1 MRPLK
6 ACKMPNE
13 FHLDYVRPSE
23 GYDWRCM
30 RCQHEWRSR
39 HPNEP
44 KPRACASCRS
54 AYWDRP
60 PRAKKEGKQDVESKG
75 RRKAKKHKKTVRKPK
90 PSPSALPG
98 VLIGESFDGGSYIPE
113 AIIYA
118 PTPPIAPP
126 IAPPTQGEAAYG
138 LTPPPHL
145 RREYVRPSDEP
156 APEELIRKPKDQAA
170 PIAPKESDWSE

>member
-1 MRPLK
+1 MS
-6 ACKMPNE
+6 NE
-13 FHLDYVRPSE
+13 FHPDYVQPSL

-30 RCQHEWRSR
+30 RCAHEWRSR

-60 PRAKKEGKQDVESKG
+60 PRVKKDSKEGVESKG
-75 RRKAKKHKKTVRKPK
+75 RKKAKKRKKTVRKPK
-90 PSPSALPG
+90 PSPSPTPSALPI
-98 VLIGESFDGGSYIPE
+98 VLTGESFDGGSTMPE

-156 APEELIRKPKDQAA
+156 APEELIRKPKEQS
-170 PIAPKESDWSE
+170 KEQDWSEQ

>member
-1 MRPLK
+1 
-6 ACKMPNE
+6 MPNE
-13 FHLDYVRPSE
+13 FHPDYIQPSL

-60 PRAKKEGKQDVESKG
+60 PRAKKEAREGVESKKG
-75 RRKAKKHKKTVRKPK
+75 GKGKKKARKRKKRESARVLSAAETIKLQMDIAKAMAEEPRSITQITNLS
-90 PSPSALPG
+90 SPVA
-98 VLIGESFDGGSYIPE
+98 
-113 AIIYA
+113 
-118 PTPPIAPP
+118 
-126 IAPPTQGEAAYG
+126 TQGEAAYG

-156 APEELIRKPKDQAA
+156 APEELIRKPKEQS
-170 PIAPKESDWSE
+170 KEQDWSEQ